1 MKITRQTE
9 TELRAEHRPRFLPL
23 LIAALLVGV
32 IVEELIRN
40 PAPGLDLAAAGLG
53 IGVGV
58 VLFLIALR
66 GSEVRL
72 DAAAGTASVRTVGPF
87 AGKTAVLRLDDVRDV
102 AVKTGRGGSG
112 SRLVFV
118 AGEPPSPSTGSSPSA
133 GSVRRGPVATPGH
146 STRTPRDREVAD
158 AMRAW
163 MSERGYALV
172 PREGELRVG
181 DRVRVS
187 APPGESRAWLPAD
200 DALEGRLERFV
211 PTPIAG
217 SLGRAAIRLDVAATL
232 AGVEASWLLLT
243 QRYDPPRWFDQ
254 GEVHVVACPREPRR
268 WTVGLDRSARALEG
282 TGWYAADR

>member
-40 PAPGLDLAAAGLG
+40 PASGLDLAAAGLG

-58 VLFLIALR
+58 VLFLIAMR

-87 AGKTAVLRLDDVRDV
+87 AGKTAVLRLEDVRDV

-118 AGEPPSPSTGSSPSA
+118 ASDPPSSSTGSP
-133 GSVRRGPVATPGH
+133 RRGPVATSGH

-282 TGWYAADR
+282 TGWYAADG